1 MNPIQPQ
8 SNSGSALSQ
17 PHSSAH
23 HPSNPQATIHPDD
36 ISRPPHMAD
45 EDPSNPQATNHLDDI
60 SRPLHMADEDSSN
73 PQAASHPDDISWPPH
88 VAEEDPS
95 SPQQP
100 QATNQQDRSYPS
112 LPNHYLTS
120 NGTVVSLHRP
130 SLPSGNPGVLATVE
144 QPPPPGQP
152 ATADNNI
159 QQEHS
164 GLGLPY
170 ALGQVVTAS
179 GEQETRS
186 PADNTVMVLGTDQ
199 QRQSAPAQGAPGVP
213 PGQAAAAGPQRP
225 LSSSSSPDPF
235 TGERQRG
242 Q

>member
-8 SNSGSALSQ
+8 SNSGSALSL

-23 HPSNPQATIHPDD
+23 HPSNPQATNHL
-36 ISRPPHMAD
+36 AD
-45 EDPSNPQATNHLDDI
+45 EDP
-60 SRPLHMADEDSSN
+60 SN
-73 PQAASHPDDISWPPH
+73 PQAASHPDDIFRPPH
-88 VAEEDPS
+88 VADEDPS
-95 SPQQP
+95 NPQQP
-100 QATNQQDRSYPS
+100 QATNQQDRSYSS

-130 SLPSGNPGVLATVE
+130 SLPSGNPGVLETVE

-152 ATADNNI
+152 ATANNI

-199 QRQSAPAQGAPGVP
+199 QRQSAPAQGAPGVS
-213 PGQAAAAGPQRP
+213 PGQAAAAGAQRP